1 MSVSENRR
9 IQAVVRAL
17 ILQEDHLL
25 VTQWQEGYAFPIGGR
40 VEHREPLE
48 RALHREVRE
57 EIDASGRIRGLL
69 YFCENFF
76 QQGADSMH
84 EFGWYYLFEL
94 DRVVCRPGEV
104 LPNPD
109 HSDLSI
115 FFLSLEDVSSYDL
128 RPRFLR
134 TCLPRDVREG
144 FASNPRHVVSR
155 DVHEGERWRETA
167 FGMHTLKDDAGKA
180 Q

>member
-1 MSVSENRR
+1 MSLSGNRKT
-9 IQAVVRAL
+9 QAVVRAL
-17 ILQEDHLL
+17 ILQEGHLL
-25 VTQWQEGYAFPIGGR
+25 VTQWKDGYAFPIGGR
-40 VEHREPLE
+40 VKHGESLE

-57 EIDASGRIRGLL
+57 EIDAAGRIRGLL

-76 QQGADSMH
+76 QQDAETMH

-94 DRVVCRPGEV
+94 QYAVCRPGEV

-109 HSDLSI
+109 HPDLSI
-115 FFLSLEDVSSYDL
+115 FLLSLEDLSSYDL

-134 TCLPRDVREG
+134 VCLPRDVREG

-155 DVHEGERWRETA
+155 DTCGGERWRETGL
-167 FGMHTLKDDAGKA
+167 GMHATEDGFG
-180 Q
+180 